1 MRGKPAPK
9 RIPAPDPRYGSIT
22 IAKFINYIMLN
33 GKKSVAQQIVYGA
46 FDRIEEKS
54 GKKPLDVFDQ
64 AMKNITPA
72 LEVRS
77 RRVGGANYQVPMP
90 VRGDRRNALAFRW
103 LIAAAKA
110 RKGKERPDNYYIDIK
125 YDGNR
130 YQIHKNKD
138 LSVIIFNRKGKIV
151 TEQFPDIEE
160 QILELEVDDFI
171 IDTEIYPIN
180 IDGTPA
186 PHKKMGKRVHK
197 LDKEEAVRD
206 CPVDRKSV
214 V

>member
-110 RKGKERPDNYYIDIK
+110 RKGKPMAIRLADELMAAAEE
-125 YDGNR
+125 DGGAFKRKTDVHRMAESNR
-130 YQIHKNKD
+130 AFAHFARY
-138 LSVIIFNRKGKIV
+138 
-151 TEQFPDIEE
+151 
-160 QILELEVDDFI
+160 
-171 IDTEIYPIN
+171 
-180 IDGTPA
+180 
-186 PHKKMGKRVHK
+186 
-197 LDKEEAVRD
+197 
-206 CPVDRKSV
+206 
-214 V
+214 